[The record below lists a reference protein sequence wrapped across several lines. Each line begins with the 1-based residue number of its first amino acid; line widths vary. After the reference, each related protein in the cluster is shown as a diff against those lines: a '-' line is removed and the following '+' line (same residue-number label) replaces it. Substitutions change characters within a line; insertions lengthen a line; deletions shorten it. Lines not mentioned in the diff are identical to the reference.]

1 MQIRQRTIGDDQ
13 PPYIIAEIGVNHDGD
28 LDRCIA
34 LTRLAQQAGAD
45 AVKFQLFEAD
55 LLMSGASRLATYQ
68 REAGESDPREML
80 RRLQLSVE
88 QLGHAADQARRLG
101 IHAIVS
107 VFSVDLVARAES
119 VGFDAYKTASP
130 DIVHRPLLD
139 ALRATGKPLIVSTGA
154 ATLAEVSRAITWLTR
169 EGQHARATRDLAL
182 LQCVSSYPT
191 PMENAAFGGIMALR
205 DIFPGPVGYS
215 DHTAEDAAGALA
227 VACGACILEKHFT
240 DDRARIGP
248 DHRASLDPR
257 GFAMYVKHARRAW
270 ELLRG
275 RAGDKSH
282 DESRA
287 PHAPSVPHKAAAT
300 RAASPEYTALM
311 AHASKVRK
319 EKVVLEIEQD
329 VRAVSRQSIVT
340 RRALPAGETL
350 RREDLTFKRPG
361 TGLLP
366 FEIERVLGR
375 RLSRGLDAD
384 TPLGE
389 GDLAS

>member
-1 MQIRQRTIGDDQ
+1 MQIQQRTIGDDQ

-34 LTRLAQQAGAD
+34 LTCLARDAGAD

-101 IHAIVS
+101 VHAIIS

-130 DIVHRPLLD
+130 DIVHKPLLD

-154 ATLAEVSRAITWLTR
+154 ATLAEVTRAITWLTR
-169 EGQHARATRDLAL
+169 EGQHARAARDLAL

-191 PMENAAFGGIMALR
+191 PMEKAAFGGIMALR

-257 GFAMYVKHARRAW
+257 GFAMYVERARRAW

-275 RAGDKSH
+275 DVR
-282 DESRA
+282 DESRDG
-287 PHAPSVPHKAAAT
+287 T
-300 RAASPEYTALM
+300 RAASRELAALM

-319 EKVVLEIEQD
+319 EKLVLEIEQD

-340 RRALPAGETL
+340 RRGLPEGSTL

-375 RLSRGLDAD
+375 RLSRALDAD